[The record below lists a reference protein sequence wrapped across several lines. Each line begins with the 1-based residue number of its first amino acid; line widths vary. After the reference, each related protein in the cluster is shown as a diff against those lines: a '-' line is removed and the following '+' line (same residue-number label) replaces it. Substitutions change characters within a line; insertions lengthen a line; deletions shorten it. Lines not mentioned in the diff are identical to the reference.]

1 MTTAVT
7 RIARALLLALA
18 LLSAGALAQ
27 ATPER
32 AITRI
37 TGDLYR
43 FQNQFHYSV
52 FLVTPDGII
61 ATDPIDADAAR
72 WLKQALAERFPGKPV
87 RYLVY
92 SHSHAD
98 HVSGG
103 EVFADTATVVAH
115 ENARARILAERVPT
129 AVPDLTFT
137 GRMTLHLGGKAVE
150 LIHFGPSHTGNL
162 VVMRFPEER
171 TVFIVDIVAPGR
183 LPYQYLT
190 DSDIDGWIDTLR
202 AIEGLDFDIVAP
214 GHSRLG
220 GRTDIVEYRSYM
232 ELLRARVEA
241 QMLAGKPLAEIRRSV
256 KMPEFADWGAY
267 ADWLEMNIEGMHRYL
282 QSRR

>member
-1 MTTAVT
+1 VRSPWLDGFSGQTGRRGPGSAWCAVQRAIS
-7 RIARALLLALA
+7 RIA
-18 LLSAGALAQ
+18 
-27 ATPER
+27 
-32 AITRI
+32 
-37 TGDLYR
+37 GDLYR

-61 ATDPIDADAAR
+61 ATDPIDAEAAR

-115 ENARARILAERVPT
+115 DNARARILDERVPT
-129 AVPDLTFT
+129 AVPELTFT
-137 GRMTLHLGGKAVE
+137 DRMTLRLGGKAVE

-171 TVFIVDIVAPGR
+171 TLFVVDIVAPGR

-190 DSDIDGWIDTLR
+190 DADIDGWIDTLR

-241 QMLAGKPLAEIRRSV
+241 QRLAGKPLAEIRRSV
-256 KMPEFADWGAY
+256 TMPEFSGWGAY
-267 ADWLEMNIEGMHRYL
+267 ADWLEMNVEGMYRYL
-282 QSRR
+282 EARR